1 MAGFLKK
8 LVYWSAANGQKT
20 WCKTFPFFFPL
31 HLIPMREKS
40 TSMLNDTLVRSI
52 LAAWCLMI
60 TCLWENRMEKVYVW
74 TVPFDL
80 VKLIVSV
87 ALPGCLGTRLY
98 AIYCVIRPRRFLD
111 WSFCPLILEYSV
123 DYLYLF
129 SWKSLECLFK
139 NCFPF
144 TCTYTYKEHSKG
156 LFM

>member
-1 MAGFLKK
+1 MDKK
-8 LVYWSAANGQKT
+8 LDVKPSH
-20 WCKTFPFFFPL
+20 FFFL
-31 HLIPMREKS
+31 FISHSYERNQQVCWMILWLDQS
-40 TSMLNDTLVRSI
+40 

-60 TCLWENRMEKVYVW
+60 TCLWESRMEEVYVW

-144 TCTYTYKEHSKG
+144 TCTYTYKEQGVVYVMDWCLNWHWP
-156 LFM
+156 LCPHI